1 LDQPT
6 YEHIVGAEA
15 VRLGPGELVLLR
27 KVDRLVAYDQ
37 PPVPPPG
44 PRRLFLYIDGQQS
57 RRFSRVAT
65 LMSVVQPLGIDLQR
79 ELVGQ
84 EYPFAFIMSIMLE
97 VGRVIRAHPLYDHIG
112 CEYGIDPAR
121 HEPHIEGS
129 MLRFAVARSYF
140 REEGRSYVAE
150 VRLDLDTMMHD
161 VRILAYRRRG
171 RR

>member
-44 PRRLFLYIDGQQS
+44 PRRLLLYIDGQQS

-65 LMSVVQPLGIDLQR
+65 LMSVVQPL
-79 ELVGQ
+79 
-84 EYPFAFIMSIMLE
+84 
-97 VGRVIRAHPLYDHIG
+97 
-112 CEYGIDPAR
+112 
-121 HEPHIEGS
+121 EPV
-129 MLRFAVARSYF
+129 MNF
-140 REEGRSYVAE
+140 RY
-150 VRLDLDTMMHD
+150 H
-161 VRILAYRRRG
+161 
-171 RR
+171 